1 MTELEN
7 KVIELLEELSLTE
20 ITDISAT
27 LLDDLAFDSLRLVMI
42 LVSIEETF
50 DIQLDES
57 DMDPF
62 ALLTVADV
70 IELVQKY
77 KKSEEETEYA

>member
-20 ITDISAT
+20 ITEISAT
-27 LLDDLAFDSLRLVMI
+27 LLDDLGFDSLRLVMI

-70 IELVQKY
+70 IELVRKY
-77 KKSEEETEYA
+77 KDG

>member
-27 LLDDLAFDSLRLVMI
+27 LLDDLGFDSLRLVMI

-62 ALLTVADV
+62 ALLTDADV
-70 IELVQKY
+70 IELVRKY
-77 KKSEEETEYA
+77 KDG

>member
-1 MTELEN
+1 MTELKN
-7 KVIELLEELSLTE
+7 KVVELLEELSLTE

-77 KKSEEETEYA
+77 KKSQEETEDV

>member
-1 MTELEN
+1 M
-7 KVIELLEELSLTE
+7 EELSLTK

-77 KKSEEETEYA
+77 KKSEEETEDV

>member
-70 IELVQKY
+70 IELVRKY
-77 KKSEEETEYA
+77 KDG